1 MICYAK
7 QEIND
12 FLSQNALYI
21 VLGFIGLI
29 IVAIVLLLIF
39 NRKKNKNPK
48 FIKNVEDNFY
58 TYLGGVDNVIEA
70 KLNGSRFVIVLK
82 DNTKFDKEKIKT
94 LGVNNIISLDS
105 IIILLCFIALGCIT
119 TFLYLFIF
127 SLVFPCST
135 LGMKIFFLRF
145 VKDDKSVLKR
155 RILAKRYFI
164 LVLLF
169 IFTLGLSLLSDII
182 SIVLSEKGRTFSD
195 QYFGLEVER
204 LTLRKEY

>member
-94 LGVNNIISLDS
+94 LGVNNIISLKEK
-105 IIILLCFIALGCIT
+105 IT
-119 TFLYLFIF
+119 
-127 SLVFPCST
+127 
-135 LGMKIFFLRF
+135 
-145 VKDDKSVLKR
+145 
-155 RILAKRYFI
+155 
-164 LVLLF
+164 LVLNEDGKKYF
-169 IFTLGLSLLSDII
+169 
-182 SIVLSEKGRTFSD
+182 EKFKR
-195 QYFGLEVER
+195 
-204 LTLRKEY
+204 

>member
-29 IVAIVLLLIF
+29 IIAVVLLLIF

-58 TYLGGVDNVIEA
+58 TYLGGVDNVLEA

-94 LGVNNIISLDS
+94 LGVNNIISLKEK
-105 IIILLCFIALGCIT
+105 IT
-119 TFLYLFIF
+119 
-127 SLVFPCST
+127 
-135 LGMKIFFLRF
+135 
-145 VKDDKSVLKR
+145 
-155 RILAKRYFI
+155 
-164 LVLLF
+164 LVLNEDGKNYF
-169 IFTLGLSLLSDII
+169 
-182 SIVLSEKGRTFSD
+182 EKFK
-195 QYFGLEVER
+195 Q
-204 LTLRKEY
+204 

>member
-1 MICYAK
+1 MNNY
-7 QEIND
+7 
-12 FLSQNALYI
+12 FLVKLFRILSAI
-21 VLGFIGLI
+21 FDSAFIY
-29 IVAIVLLLIF
+29 LIF
-39 NRKKNKNPK
+39 FLYLLFPVNKM
-48 FIKNVEDNFY
+48 IDEY
-58 TYLGGVDNVIEA
+58 
-70 KLNGSRFVIVLK
+70 S
-82 DNTKFDKEKIKT
+82 
-94 LGVNNIISLDS
+94 VNNIISVDS

-119 TFLYLFIF
+119 TFLYFFIF
-127 SLVFPCST
+127 SLIFPCST